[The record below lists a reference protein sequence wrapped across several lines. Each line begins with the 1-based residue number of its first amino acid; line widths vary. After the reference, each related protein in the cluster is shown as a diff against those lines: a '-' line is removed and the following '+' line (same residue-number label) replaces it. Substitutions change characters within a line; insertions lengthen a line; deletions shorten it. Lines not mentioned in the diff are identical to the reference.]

1 MANWETITVAD
12 AITKIADDNFVL
24 PVIQRRLVWNE
35 EKMELLFDT
44 LLKGN
49 SFGGIMVIEE
59 EKDTKPLFAIR
70 SFSKDGSV
78 ISSISV
84 EKLPQNHYFII
95 DGQQRFQTFYMGIMG
110 SINNKIMYF
119 DLFSDYLN
127 LEFDFEFENDE
138 SKLSKEC
145 PDRGEGSIQERCWYP
160 VKSLFK
166 QLKDTYDDD
175 QVTDK
180 IIAAKEI
187 KDDRRKTLI
196 RKNVRAFYNNIF
208 TAKNIGFA
216 KILVNKTL
224 DEVSNRQRIVELFR
238 RLNDGGTKL
247 SSFDLVASILK
258 GFEWKMEAFL
268 DETLKDYQDVS
279 MTQDTLIKLI
289 FLLRDN
295 HRKEMTNIE
304 ADDAN
309 FAVANKDRI
318 SAALVALKKFLIA
331 SRLFNYYRE
340 ENRSFIPLYFVAY
353 HLFHKEIE
361 TKAIEN
367 YFDTHDTNNIDYK
380 NIYVWIYLSL
390 LNGVFSK
397 GKGWIPYKTGIRK
410 ILETIRY
417 SKGKEFPNDKL
428 SQVYQKHPVQ
438 FHVTFNEFNINSLD
452 MSFLFYILYDRD
464 RIIRQQDIDHI
475 HPKSLLEG
483 KYEYQMINR
492 IENYQLLDSGTNRG
506 LKNAKPLKDWIL
518 TDVENKEIY
527 LNKHL
532 IPHSEELWETD
543 NYTAFLEERRKLI
556 IDKIN
561 SMLCK

>member
-1 MANWETITVAD
+1 
-12 AITKIADDNFVL
+12 
-24 PVIQRRLVWNE
+24 
-35 EKMELLFDT
+35 
-44 LLKGN
+44 
-49 SFGGIMVIEE
+49 
-59 EKDTKPLFAIR
+59 
-70 SFSKDGSV
+70 
-78 ISSISV
+78 
-84 EKLPQNHYFII
+84 
-95 DGQQRFQTFYMGIMG
+95 
-110 SINNKIMYF
+110 MYF